1 MRNLLCMILP
11 AASLGAPPPQE
22 QRIHASLLAQILGT
36 LMGFQLE
43 HKTASV
49 QRIESIPGPPL
60 KAAPVDD
67 DYYYEL
73 VALRAFER
81 YGPQLTIDQLAQ
93 QWRENNAGTWGSSKH
108 TRLNLEKGIPAAE
121 AGSPRFN
128 PMWFSIGS
136 QFSSDIYGLLAPG
149 RPNLAAH
156 LARRL
161 AAING
166 HAEGLDG
173 GVFIAGMVS
182 LAFVES
188 NPQRVVEGAAQL
200 IAQGSPY
207 RECLYDV
214 IRQARAGRTF
224 RQVAEAVEHRWHR
237 EYPATNNA
245 VANGGLVAASVWF
258 GRGDLLDTLNLA
270 FAAGDFTDA
279 DCNAANAGSVVGA
292 MRGLDA
298 IPPNLR
304 DALHDRIA
312 GDKLGDLPV
321 RPPVDER
328 ISDLA
333 RRIAEQ
339 APRIAAAHPQL
350 LGKTPQPL
358 PLQRFR
364 LADFRKWWNPE
375 WTLERAGFGGGGG
388 GMAGLRGATYLDGD
402 TLVTWPE
409 DEARGLLLRRTL
421 PPAPPTT
428 ISLEVRA
435 DAARH
440 WQLEIYAGNQR
451 LLTKLIDQNW
461 QTLAVPL
468 PASTTNQDL
477 RLYQR
482 INLTGNLV
490 AGSAHW
496 RRLQL
501 RPTESNRL
509 PREPRP

>member
-1 MRNLLCMILP
+1 MRPLFCLFLSSLAL
-11 AASLGAPPPQE
+11 AAPTPTLE

-36 LMGFQLE
+36 LMGFQFE

-49 QRIESIPGPPL
+49 QRIEALPNASL

-67 DYYYEL
+67 DYFYEL

-81 YGPQLTIDQLAQ
+81 YGPQLTIDQLAL

-121 AGSPRFN
+121 AGSPRYN
-128 PMWFSIGS
+128 PMWFSIGP

-156 LARRL
+156 LAHRL

-200 IAQGSPY
+200 IAKGSPY
-207 RECLYDV
+207 RECLDDV

-224 RQVAEAVEHRWHR
+224 REVAEAVERRWHR

-270 FAAGDFTDA
+270 FSAGDFTDA
-279 DCNAANAGSVVGA
+279 DCNAANAGAVVGA
-292 MRGLDA
+292 MRGLSA
-298 IPPNLR
+298 IPDNLR

-312 GDKLGDLPV
+312 GDKLGDLLV

-339 APRIAAAHPQL
+339 VPKIAVAHPDL
-350 LGKTPQPL
+350 LNRKPQPL

-364 LADFRKWWNPE
+364 LSDLTKWWNPE
-375 WTLERAGFGGGGG
+375 WRLERAGFGGGGG

-402 TLVTWPE
+402 VLVTWPE

-421 PPAPPTT
+421 PPTNAATL
-428 ISLEVRA
+428 SLEVRA
-435 DAARH
+435 DPARH
-440 WQLEIYAGNQR
+440 WQLEIYWGNQR
-451 LLTKLIDQNW
+451 LIAKLIDQTW
-461 QTLAVPL
+461 QTVTVPI
-468 PASTTNQDL
+468 PAATQPTDL

-482 INLTGNLV
+482 INLTGNHL

-496 RRLQL
+496 RHLQL
-501 RPTESNRL
+501 LTAP
-509 PREPRP
+509 

>member
-1 MRNLLCMILP
+1 MGAILLCFLLP
-11 AASLGAPPPQE
+11 AMAVAAPPAPTLE

-36 LMGFQLE
+36 LMGFQFE

-49 QRIESIPGPPL
+49 QRIETIPGPPL
-60 KAAPVDD
+60 QAAPVDD
-67 DYYYEL
+67 DYFYEL

-81 YGPQLTIDQLAQ
+81 YGPLLTIDQLGR
-93 QWRENNAGTWGSSKH
+93 QWLENNAGTWGSSKH
-108 TRLNLEKGIPAAE
+108 TRLNLERGIPAAE
-121 AGSPRFN
+121 AGSPRYN
-128 PMWFSIGS
+128 PMWFSIGP
-136 QFSSDIYGLLAPG
+136 QFSADIYGLLAPG

-188 NPQRVVEGAAQL
+188 DPRRVVESAAQL
-200 IAQGSPY
+200 IDQGSPY
-207 RECLYDV
+207 RECLDEV
-214 IRQARAGRTF
+214 IRLARAGRTF
-224 RQVAEAVEHRWHR
+224 REVADAVERRWHR

-270 FAAGDFTDA
+270 FSAGDFTDA

-298 IPPNLR
+298 IPQHLR

-312 GDKLGDLPV
+312 GDRLGDLPV

-328 ISDLA
+328 ISGLA
-333 RRIAEQ
+333 RRIAAQ
-339 APRIAAAHPQL
+339 VPKIAAAHPDL
-350 LGKTPQPL
+350 SSRKPQPL

-364 LADFRKWWNPE
+364 LSELTRWWNSE

-388 GMAGLRGATYLDGD
+388 GMAGLRGTTYLDGEV
-402 TLVTWPE
+402 LVTWPE

-421 PPAPPTT
+421 PPHLGSTL
-428 ISLEVRA
+428 SLEVSA
-435 DAARH
+435 DPNRH
-440 WQLEIYAGNQR
+440 WQLEIYSANQR
-451 LLTKLIDQNW
+451 LFTKLIDQNW
-461 QTLAVPL
+461 QTLTL
-468 PASTTNQDL
+468 PIPPADHPREL

-482 INLTGNLV
+482 INLTGNYI
-490 AGSAHW
+490 AGSARW
-496 RRLQL
+496 RRIQL
-501 RPTESNRL
+501 SQKHHP
-509 PREPRP
+509 